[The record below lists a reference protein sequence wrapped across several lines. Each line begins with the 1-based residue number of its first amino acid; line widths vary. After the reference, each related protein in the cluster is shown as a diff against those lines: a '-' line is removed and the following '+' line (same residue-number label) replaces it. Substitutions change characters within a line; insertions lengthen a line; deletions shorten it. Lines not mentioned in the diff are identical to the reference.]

1 LCVAIALPSQGGTLG
16 GWISDDTAVDGGLR
30 PVDPPLGYPWA
41 NGLTL

>member
-1 LCVAIALPSQGGTLG
+1 VAIALPSQGGTLG

-30 PVDPPLGYPWA
+30 PVDPLLGYPWA